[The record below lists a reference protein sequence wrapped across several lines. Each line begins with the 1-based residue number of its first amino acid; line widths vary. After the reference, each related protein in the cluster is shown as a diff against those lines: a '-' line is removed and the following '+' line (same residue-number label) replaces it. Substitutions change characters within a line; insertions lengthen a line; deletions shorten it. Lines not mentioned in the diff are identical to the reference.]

1 MNKNKKLNFF
11 IFFSFDKLKKMQNFI
26 SNNFDVNSNNDNFNF
41 RTSYNMA
48 FSKPN
53 YNMYS
58 SKSRNDIYNN
68 NINGINY
75 NLKNQFKTS
84 NEDSEN
90 IKKLV
95 CPDCYNKN
103 FSQDRKDS
111 YSNIINN
118 DRYVGKSFVD
128 NLNKQDEKLIKDRIK
143 QREHLSIRAGE
154 YIKNMRDY
162 NINRLQTENENANFF
177 DKNKEYGILRAQ
189 KRDYLNNN
197 YVIDNINKYSSL
209 ENPKVKDYYKKYVTN
224 KKEEQLIKERPL
236 SMSREEYKKMMLNQM
251 EQSKK
256 LKNERAYNER
266 KENERIITY
275 QMNNDKRKIEEENE
289 KRRQEINYYQ
299 DENLKLLYSKKLRDK
314 AEENDRKYEEN
325 KIIRENKR
333 EIEKENEN
341 ARKRRQD
348 YVNLNEENYR
358 NYKLKKQN
366 EERLKELEK
375 NRNYP
380 DLCIHGCK
388 MGKCDICNKMF
399 PERVLTR
406 VLYKK
411 RSKTTGK

>member
-1 MNKNKKLNFF
+1 
-11 IFFSFDKLKKMQNFI
+11 MQNFI
-26 SNNFDVNSNNDNFNF
+26 SNNFSINSNNDNFNF
-41 RTSYNMA
+41 RTSYNMD

-58 SKSRNDIYNN
+58 SKSRNDVYNN

-84 NEDSEN
+84 NDDSEN

-118 DRYVGKSFVD
+118 DKYVGKSFVD

-224 KKEEQLIKERPL
+224 KKDEQLIKERPL
-236 SMSREEYKKMMLNQM
+236 SMTREEYKKMMLNQM

-289 KRRQEINYYQ
+289 KRKQEINYYQ

-380 DLCIHGCK
+380 GLCVHGCK

-399 PERVLTR
+399 PESVLTR